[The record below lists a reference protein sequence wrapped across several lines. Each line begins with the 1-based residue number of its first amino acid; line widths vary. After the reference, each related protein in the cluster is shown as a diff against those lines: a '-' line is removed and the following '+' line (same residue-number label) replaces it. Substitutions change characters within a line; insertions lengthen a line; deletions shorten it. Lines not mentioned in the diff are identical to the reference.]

1 MGLRTTRSLYRTHI
15 KMASTFKILPQL
27 DDKNRA
33 RLESKPYKKI
43 YTDVPN
49 RALPE
54 TYRVGLAAIFKALTG
69 EEFEDTAS
77 TFTVKA
83 DPNGTFQRLYSPTLL
98 STEDGGLVIRW
109 GDRDIP
115 VAVSPG
121 KIGVANVPK
130 GTKFSFKDEQVGK
143 YTEPALSVSVTH
155 DGTIYSLP
163 IIIRKKDIKEEMTAD
178 LLDLLLDENPEA
190 LAKKINVASDLSKRG
205 EKPQFERMVGNYVK
219 VSSLPVGDYKVT
231 AYRAKEGGQYGT
243 DYYMQIQVT
252 EPFVAPIRVQKD
264 GEWVEE
270 EVEITDWAVVRP
282 NSALK
287 KTLAADPLI
296 SPDSP
301 ATLQVI
307 EHYVYNNNP
316 AVKVNLKCSNFVQDA
331 ESFDLDF

>member
-1 MGLRTTRSLYRTHI
+1 
-15 KMASTFKILPQL
+15 MASTFKILPQL

-33 RLESKPYKKI
+33 RLEAKPYKKT

-69 EEFEDTAS
+69 DEFEDTAS

-98 STEDGGLVIRW
+98 STEEGGLVIRW

-115 VAVSPG
+115 VVVASG
-121 KIGVANVPK
+121 KIGVANTPK

-143 YTEPALSVSVTH
+143 YTEPALSVSVTYE
-155 DGTIYSLP
+155 GTIYSLP
-163 IIIRKKDIKEEMTAD
+163 ILIRKKDIKEEMTAD

-190 LAKKINVASDLSKRG
+190 LAAKINIASDLSKRG
-205 EKPQFERMVGNYVK
+205 ENTTYERMTGNYVK
-219 VSSLPVGDYKVT
+219 VSSLPVGDYRVT

-252 EPFVAPIRVQKD
+252 EPFVAPVRVQVD
-264 GEWVEE
+264 GEWVEQ
-270 EVEITDWAVVRP
+270 EVEISDWAIVRP
-282 NSALK
+282 NSSLK

-296 SPDSP
+296 TPDSP
-301 ATLQVI
+301 ATLQVL
-307 EHYVYNNNP
+307 EHYTYNNNP
-316 AVKVNLKCSNFVQDA
+316 AVRVNLRCSHFVQDA
-331 ESFDLDF
+331 DSFDLDF